1 MTTAFYHNNDVGAWH
16 LDRCQID
23 GDRYSDLK
31 IFLEAPHDKK
41 FAILHTPGFT
51 DLTQVEI
58 DIHTLK
64 DHCDLVIIITS
75 EVHDDTVALIERT
88 RGPNIISFICGIL
101 NSDTSHIHWMD
112 WFITSIIFYKYK
124 PHVLDKLT
132 PYLKKS
138 KTFDI
143 LLGQPKPH
151 RTLIYDFAI
160 DHSDQVIMTY
170 FKDHTTPIRQLEEN
184 SWIWESE
191 GLTIPDTDFNFTVTP
206 VTYYDCSMSLS
217 QIVPISIYNQTAYS
231 IICETNF
238 KNHYSF
244 FTEKTVK
251 PILGRRL
258 FLMFGG
264 RHQLRNLRKLG
275 FRTFDGIIDES
286 YDEVADLTQ
295 RAKMIQSQMTYLF
308 NQDQQIILDKI
319 KPIVEH
325 NYYTMME
332 TDWYGDFAREFQSVV
347 LDHTRQN

>member
-16 LDRCQID
+16 LDRCQIS
-23 GDRYSDLK
+23 GEKYSDLK
-31 IFLEAPHDKK
+31 IFLNVPYDKK

-51 DLTQVEI
+51 DLTQFEM
-58 DIHTLK
+58 DIQKLA
-64 DHCDLVIIITS
+64 DNCDLIILMTS
-75 EVHDDTVALIERT
+75 EVHDDIVALIERNH
-88 RGPNIISFICGIL
+88 PNVISFICGAL
-101 NSDTSHIHWMD
+101 NNNISYRYWMD
-112 WFITSIIFYKYK
+112 WFVTSTAFYKHD

-231 IICETNF
+231 IICETNW

>member
-16 LDRCQID
+16 LDRCQIS
-23 GDRYSDLK
+23 GEKYSDLK
-31 IFLEAPHDKK
+31 IFLNVPYDKK

-51 DLTQVEI
+51 DLTQFER

-88 RGPNIISFICGIL
+88 RGPNIVSFICGII
-101 NSDTSHIHWMD
+101 NSDTSHINWMD
-112 WFITSIIFYKYK
+112 WFITSIAFYKHK
-124 PHVLDKLT
+124 PHVLDKLI
-132 PYLKKS
+132 PYLKKP

-151 RTLIYDFAI
+151 RTLIYDFAKEYL
-160 DHSDQVIMTY
+160 DKVIMTY

-206 VTYYDCSMSLS
+206 VTYYNCSMSLS

-264 RHQLRNLRKLG
+264 QYQLRNLRKLG

-286 YDEVADLTQ
+286 YDEVADLTL

-332 TDWYGDFAREFQSVV
+332 TDWYEDFARELRAVV
-347 LDHTRQN
+347 LDHTS

>member
-1 MTTAFYHNNDVGAWH
+1 MTVAFYHNNDVGQWH

-23 GDRYSDLK
+23 GERYSDLT
-31 IFLEAPHDKK
+31 IFLGSPHKKK
-41 FAILHTPGFT
+41 FALLHTPGFT
-51 DLTQVEI
+51 DLTQFEN
-58 DIHTLK
+58 DIHRLK

-88 RGPNIISFICGIL
+88 KGPNIISFICGMI
-101 NSDTSHIHWMD
+101 NSDTSHSHWMD
-112 WFITSIIFYKYK
+112 WFVTSTAFYKHK
-124 PHVLDKLT
+124 PYVLDKLT
-132 PYLKKS
+132 PYVKKP

-151 RTLIYDFAI
+151 RTQIYNFAK
-160 DHSDQVIMTY
+160 DYPDQIIMTY
-170 FKDHTTPIRQLEEN
+170 FKNHFTPIRQLEEN

-217 QIVPISIYNQTAYS
+217 QIVPISIYNNTAYS

-258 FLMFGG
+258 FIMFGG
-264 RHQLRNLRKLG
+264 QYQLKNLRKLG
-275 FRTFDGIIDES
+275 FETFNGIIDES
-286 YDEVADLTQ
+286 YDTVACFDT
-295 RAKMIQSQMTYLF
+295 RTKMIKNQMKYLL
-308 NQDQQIILDKI
+308 QEDQKIILDKI
-319 KPIVEH
+319 KPITEH
-325 NYYTMME
+325 NYHVMMT
-332 TDWYGDFAREFQSVV
+332 TDWYGNFARELRAVV
-347 LDHTRQN
+347 LDHAVQS